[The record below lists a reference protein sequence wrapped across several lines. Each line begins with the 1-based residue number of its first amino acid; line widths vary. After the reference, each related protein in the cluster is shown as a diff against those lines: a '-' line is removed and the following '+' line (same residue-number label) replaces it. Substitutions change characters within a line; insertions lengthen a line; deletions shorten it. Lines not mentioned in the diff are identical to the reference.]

1 MSNKS
6 IKKEYELGHSY
17 DFDKGDTP
25 KRKRFVKHNS
35 HRRVRR
41 RFNKMT
47 TKEELTNDNA

>member
-6 IKKEYELGHSY
+6 LKKEYELDHRY
-17 DFDKGDTP
+17 DFDRSDTP
-25 KRKRFVKHNS
+25 KRKRFVKRNS

-47 TKEELTNDNA
+47 TKEQLTNDNA

>member
-6 IKKEYELGHSY
+6 LKKEYELGHSY
-17 DFDKGDTP
+17 DFDEYNSP
-25 KRKRFVKHNS
+25 KQKKFIKRNS

-47 TKEELTNDNA
+47 TKEKLTNDNA